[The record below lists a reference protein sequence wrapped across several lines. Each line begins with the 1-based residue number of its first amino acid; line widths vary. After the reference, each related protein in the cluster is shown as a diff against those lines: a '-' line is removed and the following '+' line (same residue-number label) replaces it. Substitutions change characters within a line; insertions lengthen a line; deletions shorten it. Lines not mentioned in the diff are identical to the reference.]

1 MKPKFT
7 DAHRFPHG
15 YTRSEGTDIKKTFE
29 RVRREREANK
39 REAQTKVAPLL
50 SHRRNSK

>member
-7 DAHRFPHG
+7 DSHRFPHG
-15 YTRSEGTDIKKTFE
+15 YSRSEATDIRKTFE

-39 REAQTKVAPLL
+39 REAAVKVAPIAQ
-50 SHRRNSK
+50 RRKA